1 MISEENFNRTTILNL
16 VGQAIEINK
25 FLRNLIDTR
34 HVDVSGLLD
43 LLHRNSAMM
52 SYAAS
57 EVDRLSRARTH
68 LSEIEG
74 NAICSAKR
82 TVVH

>member
-1 MISEENFNRTTILNL
+1 MISEENFNRTTVLNL
-16 VGQAIEINK
+16 LEQAVETHK
-25 FLRNLIDTR
+25 FLRKIIDTR

-43 LLHRNSAMM
+43 LLHRNSAML

-57 EVDRLSRARTH
+57 EVERLAGARTPP
-68 LSEIEG
+68 SDVGG

>member
-1 MISEENFNRTTILNL
+1 MISEENFNRTTVLNL
-16 VGQAIEINK
+16 VGQAIETHK

-43 LLHRNSAMM
+43 LLHRNSAML

-57 EVDRLSRARTH
+57 EVERLAGARTPP
-68 LSEIEG
+68 SDVGG
-74 NAICSAKR
+74 NTICSAKR